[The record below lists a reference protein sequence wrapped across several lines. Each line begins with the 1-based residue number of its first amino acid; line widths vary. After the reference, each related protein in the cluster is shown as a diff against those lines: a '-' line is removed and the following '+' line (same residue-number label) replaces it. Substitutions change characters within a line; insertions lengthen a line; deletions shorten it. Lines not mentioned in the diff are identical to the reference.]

1 MKKKIWLPKFILRRI
16 DLGKEEDELCSIS
29 VPIFLYVVM
38 GLAFLWYQFFDK
50 KYWIFWVGG
59 TLLVVFLSLFTY
71 YKFAIQIDV
80 LAESRKRL
88 KISYDNAKTSEE
100 KDKIRKELLALQV
113 YLDD

>member
-71 YKFAIQIDV
+71 YKFAIQIDE
-80 LAESRKRL
+80 LAKRRKKL
-88 KISYDNAKTSEE
+88 KEDYDSAKSEVE
-100 KDKIRKELLALQV
+100 KDRIREELLLLQIN
-113 YLDD
+113 LDD